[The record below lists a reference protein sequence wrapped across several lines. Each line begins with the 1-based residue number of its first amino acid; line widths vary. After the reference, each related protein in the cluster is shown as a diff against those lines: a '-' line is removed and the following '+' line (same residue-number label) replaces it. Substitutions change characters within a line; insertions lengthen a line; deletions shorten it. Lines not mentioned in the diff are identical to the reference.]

1 MHPSV
6 TDRIHAH
13 LEVDVV
19 GHEEQPG
26 LRSLASA
33 KAEDLGHVLTAEG
46 RVGDQH
52 VVLRD
57 RAALHRL
64 EAAATKKKRTY

>member
-1 MHPSV
+1 M
-6 TDRIHAH
+6 H

-26 LRSLASA
+26 LRPLASA
-33 KAEDLGHVLTAEG
+33 KAEDLGHVLAAKG
-46 RVGDQH
+46 GIGDQH

-57 RAALHRL
+57 CAAPHRL
-64 EAAATKKKRTY
+64 EAAATKQTAQKMKK

>member
-1 MHPSV
+1 M
-6 TDRIHAH
+6 H

-19 GHEEQPG
+19 RHEEQPG
-26 LRSLASA
+26 LRPLASA

-46 RVGDQH
+46 GIGDQH

-57 RAALHRL
+57 CAAPHRL
-64 EAAATKKKRTY
+64 KAAATKKTEQKSK